1 MILCELRWSSAKVI
15 GALADGMAMKGVP
28 EHFRSDDGPRVPGQ
42 GSVQVLGHNGDK
54 HAVFRT
60 WLSIGKRLLRT
71 LQL

>member
-15 GALADGMAMKGVP
+15 GALTDGMVIKGVP

-42 GSVQVLGHNGDK
+42 GSVQVLGHNGGK
-54 HAVFRT
+54 QAVYRT
-60 WLSIGKRLLRT
+60 WLSMGKRLLRM